1 MKYQLGSLLIEMTD
15 GHTLPYYQQQHKL
28 YDRFLPHLAKSL
40 TGDVIDVGA
49 NVGATMV
56 AMAQAN
62 PKLNFFCAEPQANT
76 YVALQQNKKLVEGKF
91 KTKVQIMK
99 NMIGTVG
106 VPLQTVID
114 EFGYKP
120 DFIKV
125 DVDGMDYD
133 VLNSYKFEQQPMLY
147 FEADYQNEL
156 QLKLYRKLINDL
168 IVKGYS
174 KFFLFDNFGAYMGS
188 VEHDQI
194 NHIDN
199 LFDYIWTLKQK
210 RSTMTIYYLDIL
222 AVTPKDALRASRSV
236 NDYLE
241 LNL

>member
-147 FEADYQNEL
+147 FEAD
-156 QLKLYRKLINDL
+156 
-168 IVKGYS
+168 
-174 KFFLFDNFGAYMGS
+174 
-188 VEHDQI
+188 
-194 NHIDN
+194 
-199 LFDYIWTLKQK
+199 
-210 RSTMTIYYLDIL
+210 
-222 AVTPKDALRASRSV
+222 
-236 NDYLE
+236 
-241 LNL
+241 

>member
-15 GHTLPYYQQQHKL
+15 RHTLPYYQQQHKL

-40 TGDVIDVGA
+40 TGDIIDVGA
-49 NVGATMV
+49 NVGALMA

-62 PKLNFFCAEPQANT
+62 PKLEFFCAEPQEHNFA
-76 YVALQQNKKLVEGKF
+76 ALQQNKKLVEEKLQ
-91 KTKVQIMK
+91 TKVRLMK
-99 NMIGTVG
+99 NTIGTVG
-106 VPLQTVID
+106 VSLNAVIE
-114 EFGYKP
+114 EFDYKP
-120 DFIKV
+120 DLIKV

-133 VLNSYKFEQQPMLY
+133 VLNSYKFEQKPMLY
-147 FEADYQNEL
+147 FEADYQTEL
-156 QLKLYRKLINDL
+156 QLELYKKLIYDL
-168 IVKGYS
+168 TMKGYS
-174 KFFLFDNFGAYMGS
+174 KFFLFDNFGALVGR
-188 VEHDQI
+188 VEHDQTD
-194 NHIDN
+194 HIDN

-222 AVTPKDALRASRSV
+222 AVTPKDALRAARSV

>member
-1 MKYQLGSLLIEMTD
+1 MKYQLNNLTIEMTE

-62 PKLNFFCAEPQANT
+62 PKLNFFCAEPQADT
-76 YVALQQNKKLVEGKF
+76 YVALQQNKKLVEGKL

-120 DFIKV
+120 DLIKV

-168 IVKGYS
+168 TVKGYS

-199 LFDYIWTLKQK
+199 LFDYIWTLKQR

-236 NDYLE
+236 NEYVA
-241 LNL
+241 

>member
-15 GHTLPYYQQQHKL
+15 RHTLPYYQQQHKL

-49 NVGATMV
+49 NVGATMA

-62 PKLNFFCAEPQANT
+62 PKLEFFCAEPQEQFF
-76 YVALQQNKKLVEGKF
+76 VALQQNKKLVEDKLQ
-91 KTKVQIMK
+91 TKARIMK
-99 NMIGTVG
+99 NTIGTVG
-106 VPLQTVID
+106 VSLNAVIQ
-114 EFGYKP
+114 EFDYKP
-120 DFIKV
+120 DLIKV

-133 VLNSYKFEQQPMLY
+133 VLNSYKFDQQPMLY
-147 FEADYQNEL
+147 FEADYQTETQLEL
-156 QLKLYRKLINDL
+156 YKKLIYDL
-168 IVKGYS
+168 TMKGYC
-174 KFFLFDNFGAYMGS
+174 KFFLFDNFGAFMGS
-188 VEHDQI
+188 VEHDQT

-222 AVTPKDALRASRSV
+222 AVTPKDALRAARSV
-236 NDYLE
+236 NDYL
-241 LNL
+241 

>member
-15 GHTLPYYQQQHKL
+15 RHTLPYYQQQHKL

-49 NVGATMV
+49 NVGATMA
-56 AMAQAN
+56 AMAQSN
-62 PKLNFFCAEPQANT
+62 PQLEFFCAEPQEHYFA
-76 YVALQQNKKLVEGKF
+76 ALQQNKKLVEEKLQ
-91 KTKVQIMK
+91 TKVRLMK
-99 NMIGTVG
+99 NTIGTVG
-106 VPLQTVID
+106 VSLNAIVE
-114 EFGYKP
+114 EFDYKP
-120 DFIKV
+120 DLIKI

-133 VLNSYKFEQQPMLY
+133 VINSYKFEQQPMMY
-147 FEADYQNEL
+147 FEADYQNET
-156 QLKLYRKLINDL
+156 QLELYKKLIYDL
-168 IVKGYS
+168 TMQGYS
-174 KFFLFDNFGAYMGS
+174 KFFLFDNFGAFLGA
-188 VEHDQI
+188 VEHDQTG
-194 NHIDN
+194 HIDY

-241 LNL
+241 LNA

>member
-1 MKYQLGSLLIEMTD
+1 MKYKIGDLELEMTAR
-15 GHTLPYYQQQHKL
+15 HTLPYYQQQHKL

-40 TGDVIDVGA
+40 TGDIIDVGA
-49 NVGATMV
+49 NVGALMA

-62 PKLNFFCAEPQANT
+62 PQLEFFCAEPQEHNFA
-76 YVALQQNKKLVEGKF
+76 ALQQNKKLVEEELQ
-91 KTKVQIMK
+91 TKVRLMK
-99 NMIGTVG
+99 NTIGTVG
-106 VPLQTVID
+106 VSLNAIIE
-114 EFGYKP
+114 EFDYKP
-120 DFIKV
+120 DLIKV

-133 VLNSYKFEQQPMLY
+133 VLNSYKFEQKPMLY
-147 FEADYQNEL
+147 FEADYQTEL
-156 QLKLYRKLINDL
+156 QLELYKKLIYDL
-168 IVKGYS
+168 TMKGYS
-174 KFFLFDNFGAYMGS
+174 KFFLFDNFGALVGR
-188 VEHDQI
+188 VEHDQT

>member
-15 GHTLPYYQQQHKL
+15 RHTLPYYQQQHKL

-40 TGDVIDVGA
+40 TGNVIDIGA
-49 NVGATMV
+49 NVGATMA

-62 PKLNFFCAEPQANT
+62 PQLEFFCAEPQEHNF
-76 YVALQQNKKLVEGKF
+76 VALQQNKKLVEEKLQ
-91 KTKVQIMK
+91 TKVRLMK
-99 NMIGTVG
+99 NTIGTVG
-106 VPLQTVID
+106 VSLNAVIE
-114 EFGYKP
+114 EFDYKP
-120 DFIKV
+120 DLIKV

-133 VLNSYKFEQQPMLY
+133 VLNSYKFEQKPMLY
-147 FEADYQNEL
+147 FEADYQTEL
-156 QLKLYRKLINDL
+156 QLELYKKLIYDL
-168 IVKGYS
+168 TMKGYS
-174 KFFLFDNFGAYMGS
+174 KFFLFDNFGALVGR
-188 VEHDQI
+188 VEHDQT

-222 AVTPKDALRASRSV
+222 AVTPKDALRAARSV

>member
-15 GHTLPYYQQQHKL
+15 RHTLPYYQQQHKL

-40 TGDVIDVGA
+40 TGDVIDVGS
-49 NVGATMV
+49 NVGATMA

-62 PKLNFFCAEPQANT
+62 PQLEFFCAEPQEPCFA
-76 YVALQQNKKLVEGKF
+76 ALQQNKKLVEEKLQ
-91 KTKVQIMK
+91 TKVRLMK
-99 NMIGTVG
+99 NTIGTVG
-106 VPLQTVID
+106 VPLTGIIS
-114 EFGYKP
+114 EFDYKP
-120 DFIKV
+120 DLIKV

-133 VLNSYKFEQQPMLY
+133 VLNSYKFEQKPMLY
-147 FEADYQNEL
+147 FEADYQTEL
-156 QLKLYRKLINDL
+156 QLELFKKLIYDL
-168 IVKGYS
+168 NVRGYT
-174 KFFLFDNFGAYMGS
+174 KYFLFDNFGAFMGA
-188 VEHDQI
+188 VEHDEI
-194 NHIDN
+194 NHIDY

-210 RSTMTIYYLDIL
+210 RSTMTIYYMDIL